1 MSDAMAIDSVDGG
14 SGQPQQ
20 QQQPMQR
27 RTSMTEDEQKE
38 RRASIQAIMKDPALT
53 PQERRKSIQA
63 LMDGRRRSSTASLG
77 GGGGGDMAAAAAAA
91 AAAYYGSSSDD
102 ESASDANMRGSSSR
116 GSSLASGSA
125 DASQQLPGGAVGSRR
140 QRSSLRGSFIDGVA
154 AMNTGAADDGAAASS
169 GRSLFNSERRGSHLS
184 SASSVDPSSGHH
196 LGSAIGSSRKMEKT
210 RPHCDHYERKCTI
223 VSPCCGLAF
232 GCRICH
238 DDCPVLPPPIFSQRG
253 AADAMAMAD
262 DKGGSGDDGEGG
274 AAAVT
279 SEGHGSD
286 SGLHGDG
293 APKRRIG
300 RSASMP
306 SAFTEEETHHDIDR
320 FAIREVICR
329 DCYCRQSSKT

>member
-1 MSDAMAIDSVDGG
+1 MAIDSVGGGGGG
-14 SGQPQQ
+14 SGQPQ

-77 GGGGGDMAAAAAAA
+77 GGGGMASAAAA
-91 AAAYYGSSSDD
+91 AAAYYDSSD
-102 ESASDANMRGSSSR
+102 ESDSDTDMRGSSSL
-116 GSSLASGSA
+116 GSSLASGTGNGH
-125 DASQQLPGGAVGSRR
+125 PGGAVGSRR
-140 QRSSLRGSFIDGVA
+140 QRSSLRSSFIDGVA
-154 AMNTGAADDGAAASS
+154 AMNTGAGPGDDGTASAASS

-238 DDCPVLPPPIFSQRG
+238 DDCPVLPPPIFSQ
-253 AADAMAMAD
+253 
-262 DKGGSGDDGEGG
+262 GG
-274 AAAVT
+274 AAAMAEDDDADEAAAAT
-279 SEGHGSD
+279 SGGGHDSD
-286 SGLHGDG
+286 SGLNGGGG

>member
-1 MSDAMAIDSVDGG
+1 MSDAMAIDSVGGGGG

-20 QQQPMQR
+20 QQPMQR
-27 RTSMTEDEQKE
+27 RQSMTEDEQKE
-38 RRASIQAIMKDPALT
+38 RRASIQAIMKDPGLT

-77 GGGGGDMAAAAAAA
+77 GGGGMASAAAAA
-91 AAAYYGSSSDD
+91 AAAYYDSSD
-102 ESASDANMRGSSSR
+102 ESDSDTDMRGSSSL
-116 GSSLASGSA
+116 GSSLASGAA
-125 DASQQLPGGAVGSRR
+125 DGHPGGAVGSRR
-140 QRSSLRGSFIDGVA
+140 QRSSLRSSFIDGVA
-154 AMNTGAADDGAAASS
+154 AMNTGAGPGGDDGTASAASS

-238 DDCPVLPPPIFSQRG
+238 DDCPVLPPPIFSGQ
-253 AADAMAMAD
+253 
-262 DKGGSGDDGEGG
+262 GG
-274 AAAVT
+274 AAAMAEDDDDAGGT
-279 SEGHGSD
+279 AADGAGAGAGHDSD
-286 SGLHGDG
+286 SGLHGGDG

>member
-1 MSDAMAIDSVDGG
+1 MSDAMAIDSVGGGGGG

-27 RTSMTEDEQKE
+27 RQSMTEDEEKE
-38 RRASIQAIMKDPALT
+38 RRASIQAIMKDPGLT

-77 GGGGGDMAAAAAAA
+77 GGGGMASAAAA
-91 AAAYYGSSSDD
+91 AAAYYDSSD
-102 ESASDANMRGSSSR
+102 ESDSDTDMRGSSSL
-116 GSSLASGSA
+116 GSSLASGAA
-125 DASQQLPGGAVGSRR
+125 DGHPGGAVGSRR
-140 QRSSLRGSFIDGVA
+140 QRSSLRSSFIDGVA
-154 AMNTGAADDGAAASS
+154 AMNTGAGAGGDDGTASAASS

-210 RPHCDHYERKCTI
+210 RPHCDNYERKCTI

-238 DDCPVLPPPIFSQRG
+238 DDCPVLPPPIFSQ
-253 AADAMAMAD
+253 
-262 DKGGSGDDGEGG
+262 GG
-274 AAAVT
+274 AAAMAEDDDAGGAA
-279 SEGHGSD
+279 SGGGHDSD
-286 SGLHGDG
+286 SGLNGGAG